1 MSYDIHDLVRMATVT
16 DTEKHARFQYSV
28 LDVSFEDEDA
38 DKAFQALSEKE
49 KERFFEIMS
58 ENYSESSRDAVV

>member
-28 LDVSFEDEDA
+28 LDVEFEDEDA
-38 DKAFQALSEKE
+38 DEAFQALSEKE
-49 KERFFEIMS
+49 CEQFFEIMS
-58 ENYSESSRDAVV
+58 ENYSEDSRDADV

>member
-16 DTEKHARFQYSV
+16 DIEKHARFQYSV
-28 LDVSFEDEDA
+28 LDVEFEDEAA
-38 DKAFQALSEKE
+38 DEAFQALSEKE

-58 ENYSESSRDAVV
+58 ENYSEDSRDADV